1 MGYYKNNP
9 GAQRGRKVVDIDAS
23 QVVKLLNEID
33 IENAIPKTERKKI
46 LRNAMKITQKAVKE
60 GYKSSV
66 HSDPRKAVQGVK
78 ISVYREGMGATVS
91 LNNPKSSRSSK
102 VVRASITRTGGA
114 SGILRHRKRSER
126 TEQVDGYWG
135 KDRAMILR
143 FINKGTI
150 ERVAF
155 KRTRSKSGCTANRG
169 VISARGFFRRS
180 VDGAKVATEQYLA
193 DQLNA
198 RIASCA
204 RSAGA
209 EVKK

>member
-9 GAQRGRKVVDIDAS
+9 GAQRGHKVVDIDAS

-46 LRNAMKITQKAVKE
+46 LRNAMKITQKAVRE
-60 GYKSSV
+60 GYRSSV
-66 HSDPRKAVQGVK
+66 YSDPRKAIQGVK

-91 LNNPKSSRSSK
+91 LNNPKSGRSSK

-126 TEQVDGYWG
+126 TEQIDGYWG
-135 KDRAMILR
+135 RDRAFILR

-155 KRTRSKSGCTANRG
+155 KRTRSKSGRTANRG
-169 VISARGFFRRS
+169 IISARGFFRRS

-193 DQLNA
+193 GQLNT

>member
-9 GAQRGRKVVDIDAS
+9 GAQRGHKVVDIDAS
-23 QVVKLLNEID
+23 QVLKLLDEID
-33 IENAIPKTERKKI
+33 IENAIPKAERKKI

-60 GYKSSV
+60 GFKSSV
-66 HSDPRKAVQGVK
+66 HSDLRKAVQGVK
-78 ISVYREGMGATVS
+78 ISVYREGMGANVS

-102 VVRASITRTGGA
+102 VIRASITRTGGA

-150 ERVAF
+150 RRDAF
-155 KRTRSKSGCTANRG
+155 KKIRTKSGSKANRG

-180 VDGAKVATEQYLA
+180 VDGAKVTTEQYLA
-193 DQLNA
+193 GQLNA

-209 EVKK
+209 KVKK

>member
-1 MGYYKNNP
+1 MEYYKNNP
-9 GAQRGRKVVDIDAS
+9 GAQRGPKVVDIDAG

-46 LRNAMKITQKAVKE
+46 LRNAMKITQKAVRE
-60 GYKSSV
+60 GYRSSV
-66 HSDPRKAVQGVK
+66 YSDPRKAIQGVK

-91 LNNPKSSRSSK
+91 LNNPKSGRSSK

-126 TEQVDGYWG
+126 TEQIDGYWG
-135 KDRAMILR
+135 RDRAFILR

-155 KRTRSKSGCTANRG
+155 KRTRSKSGRTTNRG
-169 VISARGFFRRS
+169 IISARGFFRRS

-193 DQLNA
+193 GQLNA

>member
-9 GAQRGRKVVDIDAS
+9 GAQRGHKVVDIDAS
-23 QVVKLLNEID
+23 QVVKLLNKID

-46 LRNAMKITQKAVKE
+46 LRNAMKITQKAVRE
-60 GYKSSV
+60 GYRSSV
-66 HSDPRKAVQGVK
+66 HSDPRKAIQGVK

-91 LNNPKSSRSSK
+91 LNNPKSGRSSK

-126 TEQVDGYWG
+126 TEQIDGYWG
-135 KDRAMILR
+135 RDRAFILR

-155 KRTRSKSGCTANRG
+155 KRTRSKSGRTANRG
-169 VISARGFFRRS
+169 IISARGFFRRS

-193 DQLNA
+193 GQLNT